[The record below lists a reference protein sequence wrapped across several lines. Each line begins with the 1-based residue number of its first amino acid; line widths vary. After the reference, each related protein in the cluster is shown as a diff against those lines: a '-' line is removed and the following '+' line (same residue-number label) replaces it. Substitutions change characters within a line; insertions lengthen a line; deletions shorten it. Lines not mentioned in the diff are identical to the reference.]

1 MLWPIA
7 SILMVDLIVNAKL
20 DMKVQVP
27 IAVISM
33 NVQEV
38 YITAAQMAHVSTVQ
52 VTSLVNVIMDT
63 EAMVSPAMTSMNVLL
78 ELIIAM

>member
-63 EAMVSPAMTSMNVLL
+63 EVMVSPAMTSMNVLL